1 MKEYRSIFLTIF
13 AIFIALL
20 AGAYF
25 GETFEEQKTFLEL
38 FFLAG
43 ALLFVF
49 SILLIFAAIGFQSF
63 ALFLTLFL
71 TIVLVVY
78 GIVGALFVASV
89 SYFFWGAIFSMEV
102 LLFYNGVVS
111 AREWFEQRYTYN
123 TFKKEYYAFYPMMFL
138 LYVLL
143 EFIPHFFFREK
154 LLKFSPHKVLDV
166 MKEVLKPE

>member
-13 AIFIALL
+13 AIFVVLL
-20 AGAYF
+20 LGAYF

-38 FFLAG
+38 FFLSG
-43 ALLFVF
+43 SLLFIF
-49 SILLIFAAIGFQSF
+49 SVLVIFAAIGFRSF

-71 TIVLVVY
+71 SIVILVY
-78 GIVGALFVASV
+78 GITGAVFVTAIT
-89 SYFFWGAIFSMEV
+89 YFFWGSIFSMEV

-111 AREWFEQRYTYN
+111 AREWFEQRYTYD
-123 TFKKEYYAFYPMMFL
+123 TFKKEYYAFYPMMLL